1 MDENYD
7 ETFGIRISIKEDIYP
22 NTEKKI
28 DNENNNDEQRNVN
41 THVNNGHNVQPIINN
56 NTNNYNNNLNNNNY
70 NYNENFYYNNNNII
84 IHDYNDKQINMY
96 NNFYQNIYI
105 QNDLNKYNIKNNET
119 CINVGEGEAVQVN
132 SQKYTENNEN
142 KKTSNTSNNTVNF
155 NGKQINTSNEAVDE
169 ALINMFN
176 TKEINLDSKKDMQLL
191 KKKQKRRTKIE
202 VDKEKKLKL
211 NEIKK
216 QKKKGRKRK
225 GIGLTINSNVHTKYS
240 DDNII
245 KKINSF
251 FLESTRNWLNNS
263 FIDEKGNF
271 QTPKIRKKL
280 KKSLFLKIS
289 PKLITTNLKRET
301 VILILN
307 AKFKDIFFNHLSIK
321 YKKDKENQNIKLI
334 EEIYNQKNQPF
345 VIYILELTFFE
356 VFSLFNGQDK
366 GEEIRKYF
374 SKNYNISQNIIDKFL
389 NNFNKIDIFLNEIKK
404 KEERQK
410 QTEEM
415 IQEYVQRISLL
426 CLNYKEW
433 FINKYNRTENK
444 NKKGNEE
451 GKDIYFQRPTTLRFV

>member
-7 ETFGIRISIKEDIYP
+7 ETFGIRISIEEDIYP
-22 NTEKKI
+22 NIEKNI
-28 DNENNNDEQRNVN
+28 VDNENNKNDEQRNVN
-41 THVNNGHNVQPIINN
+41 THVNNGHSVQSIINI
-56 NTNNYNNNLNNNNY
+56 NNYNNILNNNNY
-70 NYNENFYYNNNNII
+70 NYNENFYYNNNNIN
-84 IHDYNDKQINMY
+84 IHDYNDKHSNMY
-96 NNFYQNIYI
+96 NNFYQNI
-105 QNDLNKYNIKNNET
+105 LNKYSIKNNET
-119 CINVGEGEAVQVN
+119 CINVGEGEVIQVN
-132 SQKYTENNEN
+132 SQKYLENNEN
-142 KKTSNTSNNTVNF
+142 KKTFNTSNNTVNF
-155 NGKQINTSNEAVDE
+155 NGKQINTSNEVVDE

-176 TKEINLDSKKDMQLL
+176 TKEINLDNKKDMQLL
-191 KKKQKRRTKIE
+191 KKKQKRRTKKE
-202 VDKEKKLKL
+202 VDNEKKLKL
-211 NEIKK
+211 NEIKIK
-216 QKKKGRKRK
+216 KKKGRKK
-225 GIGLTINSNVHTKYS
+225 NGFGLIINSNGHTKFS

-263 FIDEKGNF
+263 FVDESGNF

-301 VILILN
+301 VILIMN
-307 AKFKDIFFNHLSIK
+307 TKFKDIFFNQLSNK
-321 YKKDKENQNIKLI
+321 YKKAKQNQNMKLI
-334 EEIYNQKNQPF
+334 EEIYNQNNQPF

-356 VFSLFNGQDK
+356 VFSLFNGENK
-366 GEEIRKYF
+366 GEEIRKF
-374 SKNYNISQNIIDKFL
+374 FLENYNISRNLIDKFL

-426 CLNYKEW
+426 CLNYKES

-444 NKKGNEE
+444 KKKENEE
-451 GKDIYFQRPTTLRFV
+451 EKV

>member
-7 ETFGIRISIKEDIYP
+7 ETFGIRISIEEDIYP
-22 NTEKKI
+22 NTEKNI
-28 DNENNNDEQRNVN
+28 DNENNKNDEQRNIN
-41 THVNNGHNVQPIINN
+41 THVNNALNTQPIINN
-56 NTNNYNNNLNNNNY
+56 NNYNNNLNNNNY
-70 NYNENFYYNNNNII
+70 NYNENFYYNNNNINI
-84 IHDYNDKQINMY
+84 QDYNDKHNNMY
-96 NNFYQNIYI
+96 NIFI
-105 QNDLNKYNIKNNET
+105 QNELNKYNIKNNET
-119 CINVGEGEAVQVN
+119 CINVGEGEVIQVN
-132 SQKYTENNEN
+132 CHKYIENNEN
-142 KKTSNTSNNTVNF
+142 KKTYNTSNNTANF

-176 TKEINLDSKKDMQLL
+176 TKEINLDNKKDMQLL

-202 VDKEKKLKL
+202 VEKEKELKL
-211 NEIKK
+211 NEIRIK
-216 QKKKGRKRK
+216 KKKGRKRN
-225 GIGLTINSNVHTKYS
+225 GFSLTIKSNEHTKYS

-301 VILILN
+301 VILMLK
-307 AKFKDIFFNHLSIK
+307 AKFKDIFFNQLSKK
-321 YKKDKENQNIKLI
+321 YKKTKQNQNIKLI
-334 EEIYNQKNQPF
+334 EEIYNQNNQPF

-356 VFSLFNGQDK
+356 VFSLFNGQNK
-366 GEEIRKYF
+366 GEDIRNYF
-374 SKNYNISQNIIDKFL
+374 LENYNVDQNLIEQFL
-389 NNFNKIDIFLNEIKK
+389 NNFNKIDIFLNEVKK

-415 IQEYVQRISLL
+415 VQEYVQRISLL

-444 NKKGNEE
+444 KKG
-451 GKDIYFQRPTTLRFV
+451 K